1 MMGLLNTFQREQKW
15 IKIELVMEAN
25 QYCPPSHAQSI
36 ITKLMERLGKKECS
50 SLMEEFLMYHILSID
65 WYLLIM
71 NLINPEV
78 KHSVIH
84 TELKKLKFHIV
95 LQTSHPQ
102 IITFCLG

>member
-15 IKIELVMEAN
+15 IKPILA
-25 QYCPPSHAQSI
+25 PHAQSI

-65 WYLLIM
+65 CYRLIM

-78 KHSVIH
+78 KHSVIY

-102 IITFCLG
+102 IIIFCLG

>member
-1 MMGLLNTFQREQKW
+1 MMGLLNIFQRGQKW
-15 IKIELVMEAN
+15 IKIELVMEAS
-25 QYCPPSHAQSI
+25 QYCLACPEHN
-36 ITKLMERLGKKECS
+36 ITKFMERLGKKECR

-65 WYLLIM
+65 YYRLIM

-78 KHSVIH
+78 KHPVIY

-102 IITFCLG
+102 IIIFCLG